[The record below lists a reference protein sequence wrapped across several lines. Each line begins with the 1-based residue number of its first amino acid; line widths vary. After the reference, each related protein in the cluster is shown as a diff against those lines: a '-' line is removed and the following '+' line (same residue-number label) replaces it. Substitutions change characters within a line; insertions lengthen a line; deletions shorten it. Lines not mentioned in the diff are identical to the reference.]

1 MATLHGRQ
9 QGSIELALDLHFDE
23 FFRSLNIDRIF
34 KIKKKIVEL

>member
-34 KIKKKIVEL
+34 KIKKNVEL